1 MTKDEF
7 MNQLDSLLNNY
18 CTSNPDYQNMLE
30 SRNIVQINTSNIKQG
45 VRVVISTY
53 QYRKEE

>member
-18 CTSNPDYQNMLE
+18 CTANPDYQNLFE
-30 SRNIVQINTSNIKQG
+30 VIDKVQINTPKVKQG
-45 VRVVISTY
+45 VRVVISMY
-53 QYRKEE
+53 LHRKEE